1 MTHDIKALRL
11 AQSMSQ
17 KRLAHEAGID
27 VRTLRRIEGGVT
39 VSPESFRA
47 VCLALRIDPSVPGET
62 TPVAELPPVAFQLAS
77 RLDAMVGQSQAFFRT
92 RGGKAIL
99 ACAVFSFVSSTALEA
114 RRWWFRP
121 NVSVTIAFDRACDEL
136 GVWSK
141 AFSAMDREFPDGYV
155 IKDRIDGAKDCAYNF
170 EGYYDAVGALD
181 PRMTKLIRN
190 LEHAGTKTTVTYI
203 SEPKDVT
210 PRPKDYWEKDKL
222 VTPDRVAS
230 FARQAYEQV
239 YRLNSDG
246 LDGDIAYGRAFFAD
260 QASFDGYKDSLKS
273 SGNLDAIAEQRLAV
287 SVITTRPAFTEKG
300 PDGVWTVKFRSKIG
314 YSGGISVDQCLDAT
328 VRVKEEDND
337 LGLLNLISEPSVCRD
352 RVSSVYPHGLPLPL

>member
-47 VCLALRIDPSVPGET
+47 VCLALKIDPTVSLDET
-62 TPVAELPPVAFQLAS
+62 LPDTSTTVGFALAS
-77 RLDAMVGQSQAFFRT
+77 RLDVMAAKSLAFART
-92 RGGKAIL
+92 VSGMAIIATASVAVAVSAGKVVRA
-99 ACAVFSFVSSTALEA
+99 
-114 RRWWFRP
+114 WWFRP
-121 NVSVTIAFDRACDEL
+121 NVSVTIAFDRSCDEL

-155 IKDRIDGAKDCAYNF
+155 IKDRVNGAKDCAYNF
-170 EGYYDAVGALD
+170 EGYYDTVGARD
-181 PRMTKLIRN
+181 PRMAKLVRN

-203 SEPKDVT
+203 SDPQDVT
-210 PRPKDYWEKDKL
+210 PRTKDFWEKDKL
-222 VTPDRVAS
+222 VTPDRVNS

-239 YRLNSDG
+239 YRLNPDG

-260 QASFDGYKDSLKS
+260 QASFDGYVESLKS
-273 SGNLDAIAEQRLAV
+273 SGNLAAIAEHRLAV
-287 SVITTRPAFTEKG
+287 SVLTARPSLTEKG
-300 PDGVWTVKFRSKIG
+300 PDGIWTVKFRSKIG
-314 YSGGISVDQCLDAT
+314 YSGKVSVDQCLDAT
-328 VRVKEEDND
+328 VRVKEIDKE
-337 LGLLNLISEPSVCRD
+337 LGILNLVSEPSICRD
-352 RVSSVYPHGLPLPL
+352 RVP